1 MIHPSSIISPKAK
14 LGENVTVGPFCYV
27 HDNVTIGDGCYLD
40 SHVTVGS
47 TSGEVVI
54 GKGNKFYGASVIG
67 GPPQDLKY
75 KGERTR
81 LVIGDNNTF
90 RESVTISIGTAQSIG
105 ETKIGDGNLVMAYC
119 HIAHDNTIGNQNV
132 LANLLQLAGHVTIE
146 DRVTI
151 GGLSAVNQF
160 VRLGR
165 NAFIAGASMVNK
177 DVLPFSIAQ
186 GNYATV
192 RATNKIGLT
201 RTGMSDETISQIN
214 RAIRILTKGS
224 TSVEEA
230 LNRIKQECE
239 PLPEIHYLYE
249 FAKSSTRGLAL

>member
-1 MIHPSSIISPKAK
+1 VIHPSSVISPNAK
-14 LGENVTVGPFCYV
+14 IGKNVSIGPFCFI
-27 HDNVTIGDGCYLD
+27 HDNVTLGDDCYLD

-47 TSGEVVI
+47 KTGEVII
-54 GKGNKFYGASVIG
+54 GKNNKFYGASTIG

-75 KGERTR
+75 KGEKTR
-81 LVIGDNNTF
+81 LVVGDNNTI
-90 RESVTISIGTAQSIG
+90 RESVTISIGTPTGHG
-105 ETKIGDGNLVMAYC
+105 ETKIGDGNLIMAYC
-119 HIAHDNTIGNQNV
+119 HVAHDNVIGSNNV

-146 DRVTI
+146 DRVTV

-165 NAFIAGASMVNK
+165 NSFIAGASMVNK

-192 RATNKIGLT
+192 RATNKIGLS
-201 RTGMSDETISQIN
+201 RSGMSEEVITQIN
-214 RAIRILTKGS
+214 RAIRIITKGS

-230 LNRIKQECE
+230 LRRIKEECE
-239 PLPEIHYLYE
+239 PTPEIHYLYD
-249 FAKSSTRGLAL
+249 FVKSSTRGLAL